1 MISFIFH
8 IQVGVTP
15 NGIERPR
22 DNSSIAA
29 DLLEED
35 QPKSD
40 VKARDTD
47 PKWRFFW
54 RCGERP
60 VSTNFPELNAEQ
72 VIPEHFKDEWAIIMN
87 NWGEKLLST
96 LMTVSEMLSLG
107 LNLPVN
113 TLREKLSYGPHLL
126 APTGSNMEMYAD
138 KVGTTIAG
146 YHYDLNFL
154 TIHGKSRY
162 PGLYVWTKTGKR
174 IPVVVPEGYLLIQS
188 GIQLEYLTAGMIQRG
203 MHEVVVS
210 EETSIVAKKA
220 KENGTSMWRVSS
232 TLFGHVRSD
241 AFLHPLGKFADME
254 NAKDYPKIRAGE
266 QVASELRA
274 INLAK

>member
-1 MISFIFH
+1 M
-8 IQVGVTP
+8 
-15 NGIERPR
+15 
-22 DNSSIAA
+22 
-29 DLLEED
+29 
-35 QPKSD
+35 
-40 VKARDTD
+40 
-47 PKWRFFW
+47 
-54 RCGERP
+54 
-60 VSTNFPELNAEQ
+60 NAEQ
-72 VIPEHFKDEWAIIMN
+72 VIPEKFADEWASTMN
-87 NWGEKLLST
+87 NWGEKLLRT

-107 LNLPVN
+107 LDLPAN
-113 TLREKLSYGPHLL
+113 ALREKLSYGPHLL

-154 TIHGKSRY
+154 TIHGRSRF

-188 GIQLEYLTAGMIQRG
+188 GIQLEYLTAGVIQRG

-210 EETSIVAKKA
+210 EETSVAAKKA
-220 KENGTSMWRVSS
+220 KQNATSLWRVSS

-241 AFLHPLGKFADME
+241 AFLQPLGKFAHMQ
-254 NAKDYPKIRAGE
+254 NAKDYPRIRAGE